1 MSNKAKDFDS
11 EKKLDLELFLKS
23 HSEKELILLKNLVD
37 KLLLQKSIDNEISIP
52 LSIFSKNLN
61 PAEALI
67 KFLKENKNLRFSEIS
82 KLLDKKENTVWLSY
96 KRAESKSKNPFET
109 SNNEKISL
117 PIHIFKI
124 KELSSLEAI
133 VIYLRQELR
142 LSNNEIASLLKKSPQ
157 VLSISY
163 NRAKNK
169 LTKK

>member
-1 MSNKAKDFDS
+1 MINKENDFESAKR
-11 EKKLDLELFLKS
+11 LDLEIFLKS
-23 HSEKELILLKNLVD
+23 HSEKELTLLKNLID
-37 KLLLQKSIDNEISIP
+37 KLLLQKLKENEISIP

-67 KFLKENKNLRFSEIS
+67 KFLKENKNLRLSEIS
-82 KLLDKKENTVWLSY
+82 KLLDKKENAVWLSY
-96 KRAESKSKNPFET
+96 KRATSKSKNLFEIY
-109 SNNEKISL
+109 NNEKISL

-124 KELSSLEAI
+124 RELSSLEAI

-169 LTKK
+169 LIEK